1 MKNEIKRG
9 ALSAQSRVG
18 WPPSLTGKSEGKA
31 TRDTERETKREREKK
46 REKTSVLA
54 VGRWKE
60 AQRKKIYKG
69 EVFGGRGGLDRPPAF
84 PDPFDT
90 E

>member
-1 MKNEIKRG
+1 MAPQPYRKRAKGKRHGTRNEKQR
-9 ALSAQSRVG
+9 
-18 WPPSLTGKSEGKA
+18 EN
-31 TRDTERETKREREKK
+31 ERKRERKREKK
-46 REKTSVLA
+46 RVLA
-54 VGRWKE
+54 AGRWKE

-69 EVFGGRGGLDRPPAF
+69 EVFGGQGGLDRPPAF

>member
-1 MKNEIKRG
+1 MDG
-9 ALSAQSRVG
+9 
-18 WPPSLTGKSEGKA
+18 PPTFPEKSDGKV
-31 TRDTERETKREREKK
+31 TRNTERETKREREEK

-54 VGRWKE
+54 AGRWKE

-69 EVFGGRGGLDRPPAF
+69 EVFGGQGGLDRPPAF
-84 PDPFDT
+84 PDPFDA

>member
-1 MKNEIKRG
+1 MAPPPFRKRTKGKRHGTRNEKQR
-9 ALSAQSRVG
+9 
-18 WPPSLTGKSEGKA
+18 EE
-31 TRDTERETKREREKK
+31 EREHVERERK
-46 REKTSVLA
+46 REKTRVLA
-54 VGRWKE
+54 AGRWKE

>member
-1 MKNEIKRG
+1 MGGPPALPEKAKGKRHGTRNEKQR
-9 ALSAQSRVG
+9 
-18 WPPSLTGKSEGKA
+18 EN
-31 TRDTERETKREREKK
+31 ERKRERKREKK
-46 REKTSVLA
+46 RVLA
-54 VGRWKE
+54 AGRWKE